1 MGDFNA
7 KIGIKEKNEN
17 LKWIGP
23 HGMGIRNDR
32 GERLL
37 DFAANNKLLVT
48 NTFFQK
54 PASRYWTW
62 ESPGGAYHNQ
72 IDFIL
77 ADEKSTIYN
86 TEVITHVD
94 IGSDHRMVRG
104 KVKINK
110 RLLRLKRIKRK
121 HVFKIDIQGLEK
133 ATTMFQLSLHNRF
146 DALKE
151 EPSSIETLNK
161 TIREAAKEVC
171 EERQR
176 ERKEQNAEDKEIEE
190 LETRRKMVRKRD
202 NKSTTEKI
210 EYAELNKT
218 VKKKRRTRA
227 RRKRKEF
234 ITKILEMKRGPKET
248 RKDGCK
254 KKISSMK
261 DKNGERITDREEI
274 LNICKKYYEELYDK
288 SVQDPD
294 HLLSSSPDNTE
305 VPPFTEEEVEASL
318 KKMSKK
324 KAPGPDDITSDMFIL
339 GGEPVL
345 KYLTKTFNEILT
357 TTQIQP
363 TWDEAKVIII
373 YKKGDPGDIKNYR
386 PISLLS
392 HSYKLFTRLLQTRME
407 NILDQNQ
414 PRDQAG
420 FRRKFSTID
429 HIYTLNQIIEK
440 TNEYNLP
447 LCVGFIDYEK
457 AFDSVEHFAIFEA
470 LRKININ
477 ETYVQIL
484 ENIYR
489 KATASI
495 HMDDLVSEKF
505 QIKRGVRQGDPISPK
520 LFSAAIETIFQ
531 TVDLDKGLNI
541 DGETLIN
548 LRFAD
553 DVALTTNNM
562 TEMEEELNRLNKN
575 SKNIG
580 LKMHKGKTKYMTNF
594 QNDQEIHI
602 ESEKIE
608 EVTNYKYLGQTTYLK
623 DTTKE
628 EVTCRIRAGWSC
640 FGKNREIFQDDK
652 MPLSLKRQVFDQC
665 VLPTMTYGCQTWS
678 LTKATTQRL
687 RTAQRAM
694 ERKMLKAKLKDKIPC
709 REIRAKTNI
718 KDVVKFAAKQKWK
731 WAGHVARLNDNRWTK
746 RITDWQP
753 RYGKRSRGRQ
763 ARRHRA
769 DERNHLG
776 QRCRTARR
784 LET

>member
-1 MGDFNA
+1 MQIIQVYAPTKDYEDTDVENFYEDLENAVNRKECKQHIIMGDFNA

-23 HGMGIRNDR
+23 HGIGIRNDR

-48 NTFFQK
+48 NTFFEK

-121 HVFKIDIQGLEK
+121 HVFKIDIKGLEK

-161 TIREAAKEVC
+161 TIRETAKEVC

-176 ERKEQNAEDKEIEE
+176 ERKEQNAQNKEFEE
-190 LETRRKMVRKRD
+190 LETRRKMLRKRD

-318 KKMSKK
+318 KKMSKR

-357 TTQIQP
+357 TTQIP
-363 TWDEAKVIII
+363 PSWDEAKVIII
-373 YKKGDPGDIKNYR
+373 YKKGDPGDTKNYR

-414 PRDQAG
+414 PGDQAG

-447 LCVGFIDYEK
+447 LCVGLIDNEK
-457 AFDSVEHFAIFEA
+457 AFDSVKHFAIFEA

-484 ENIYR
+484 ENIYK

-531 TVDLDKGLNI
+531 TVDVDNGLNI
-541 DGETLIN
+541 YGEILTN
-548 LRFAD
+548 L
-553 DVALTTNNM
+553 
-562 TEMEEELNRLNKN
+562 
-575 SKNIG
+575 
-580 LKMHKGKTKYMTNF
+580 
-594 QNDQEIHI
+594 
-602 ESEKIE
+602 
-608 EVTNYKYLGQTTYLK
+608 
-623 DTTKE
+623 
-628 EVTCRIRAGWSC
+628 
-640 FGKNREIFQDDK
+640 
-652 MPLSLKRQVFDQC
+652 
-665 VLPTMTYGCQTWS
+665 
-678 LTKATTQRL
+678 
-687 RTAQRAM
+687 
-694 ERKMLKAKLKDKIPC
+694 
-709 REIRAKTNI
+709 
-718 KDVVKFAAKQKWK
+718 
-731 WAGHVARLNDNRWTK
+731 
-746 RITDWQP
+746 
-753 RYGKRSRGRQ
+753 
-763 ARRHRA
+763 
-769 DERNHLG
+769 
-776 QRCRTARR
+776 
-784 LET
+784 

>member
-1 MGDFNA
+1 M
-7 KIGIKEKNEN
+7 
-17 LKWIGP
+17 
-23 HGMGIRNDR
+23 
-32 GERLL
+32 
-37 DFAANNKLLVT
+37 V
-48 NTFFQK
+48 
-54 PASRYWTW
+54 S
-62 ESPGGAYHNQ
+62 
-72 IDFIL
+72 IL
-77 ADEKSTIYN
+77 
-86 TEVITHVD
+86 
-94 IGSDHRMVRG
+94 
-104 KVKINK
+104 
-110 RLLRLKRIKRK
+110 
-121 HVFKIDIQGLEK
+121 FK
-133 ATTMFQLSLHNRF
+133 

-176 ERKEQNAEDKEIEE
+176 ERKEQNAENKEIEE
-190 LETRRKMVRKRD
+190 LETRRKMLRKRD

-210 EYAELNKT
+210 EHAELNKT

-305 VPPFTEEEVEASL
+305 VPPFTEEKVEASL
-318 KKMSKK
+318 KKMSKR

-357 TTQIQP
+357 TTQIPP

-484 ENIYR
+484 ENIY
-489 KATASI
+489 I
-495 HMDDLVSEKF
+495 EK
-505 QIKRGVRQGDPISPK
+505 QQPVYTSMIWCQRS
-520 LFSAAIETIFQ
+520 
-531 TVDLDKGLNI
+531 
-541 DGETLIN
+541 
-548 LRFAD
+548 
-553 DVALTTNNM
+553 
-562 TEMEEELNRLNKN
+562 
-575 SKNIG
+575 SK
-580 LKMHKGKTKYMTNF
+580 
-594 QNDQEIHI
+594 
-602 ESEKIE
+602 
-608 EVTNYKYLGQTTYLK
+608 
-623 DTTKE
+623 
-628 EVTCRIRAGWSC
+628 
-640 FGKNREIFQDDK
+640 
-652 MPLSLKRQVFDQC
+652 
-665 VLPTMTYGCQTWS
+665 
-678 LTKATTQRL
+678 
-687 RTAQRAM
+687 
-694 ERKMLKAKLKDKIPC
+694 
-709 REIRAKTNI
+709 
-718 KDVVKFAAKQKWK
+718 
-731 WAGHVARLNDNRWTK
+731 
-746 RITDWQP
+746 
-753 RYGKRSRGRQ
+753 
-763 ARRHRA
+763 
-769 DERNHLG
+769 
-776 QRCRTARR
+776 
-784 LET
+784 

>member
-1 MGDFNA
+1 MSHLYISDDLKRLQEQLREIKWNIVGISETKRKGEGLTELEDGTWMYEAAKTEDEKNRKGMALLVHKDFKGYIESFQIHSDRIISCKIRLQGESLQIIQVYAPTKDYEDTDVEKFYEDLDNAVNRKECKRHIIMGDFNA

-48 NTFFQK
+48 NTFIQK

-121 HVFKIDIQGLEK
+121 HVFKIVIKGLEK

-190 LETRRKMVRKRD
+190 LETRRKMLRKRD

-218 VKKKRRTRA
+218 IKKKRRTRA

-318 KKMSKK
+318 KKMSKR

-339 GGEPVL
+339 GG
-345 KYLTKTFNEILT
+345 
-357 TTQIQP
+357 
-363 TWDEAKVIII
+363 
-373 YKKGDPGDIKNYR
+373 
-386 PISLLS
+386 
-392 HSYKLFTRLLQTRME
+392 
-407 NILDQNQ
+407 
-414 PRDQAG
+414 
-420 FRRKFSTID
+420 
-429 HIYTLNQIIEK
+429 
-440 TNEYNLP
+440 
-447 LCVGFIDYEK
+447 
-457 AFDSVEHFAIFEA
+457 
-470 LRKININ
+470 
-477 ETYVQIL
+477 
-484 ENIYR
+484 
-489 KATASI
+489 
-495 HMDDLVSEKF
+495 
-505 QIKRGVRQGDPISPK
+505 
-520 LFSAAIETIFQ
+520 
-531 TVDLDKGLNI
+531 
-541 DGETLIN
+541 
-548 LRFAD
+548 
-553 DVALTTNNM
+553 
-562 TEMEEELNRLNKN
+562 
-575 SKNIG
+575 
-580 LKMHKGKTKYMTNF
+580 
-594 QNDQEIHI
+594 
-602 ESEKIE
+602 
-608 EVTNYKYLGQTTYLK
+608 
-623 DTTKE
+623 
-628 EVTCRIRAGWSC
+628 
-640 FGKNREIFQDDK
+640 
-652 MPLSLKRQVFDQC
+652 
-665 VLPTMTYGCQTWS
+665 
-678 LTKATTQRL
+678 
-687 RTAQRAM
+687 
-694 ERKMLKAKLKDKIPC
+694 
-709 REIRAKTNI
+709 
-718 KDVVKFAAKQKWK
+718 
-731 WAGHVARLNDNRWTK
+731 
-746 RITDWQP
+746 
-753 RYGKRSRGRQ
+753 
-763 ARRHRA
+763 
-769 DERNHLG
+769 
-776 QRCRTARR
+776 
-784 LET
+784 